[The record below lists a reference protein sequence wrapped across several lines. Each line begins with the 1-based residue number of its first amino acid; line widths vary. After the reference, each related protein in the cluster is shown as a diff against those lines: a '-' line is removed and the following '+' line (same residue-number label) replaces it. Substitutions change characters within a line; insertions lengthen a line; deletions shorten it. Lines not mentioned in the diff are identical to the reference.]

1 MSNIID
7 MVTSI
12 IEGASDIELS
22 TLTARAVI
30 ELNRRAGRRK
40 WELVDEAEHGVV
52 QVEPTKTKTKTTK
65 RKGGGGKS
73 SSPFW
78 VKTVEG
84 FDYNAS
90 KQTNFQLTG
99 EWASLHKLDELPTD
113 TWVVIGR
120 KSKSDKQFYF
130 GKTNPKAKADLVGWN
145 DEVVCVS
152 GFVTEVS
159 SASYQDIVDAYRNVG
174 IPQQHVA

>member
-78 VKTVEG
+78 VKTLTITP
-84 FDYNAS
+84 AS
-90 KQTNFQLTG
+90 KRTSSSPESGRVCTS
-99 EWASLHKLDELPTD
+99 WMSCRPTH
-113 TWVVIGR
+113 G
-120 KSKSDKQFYF
+120 
-130 GKTNPKAKADLVGWN
+130 
-145 DEVVCVS
+145 
-152 GFVTEVS
+152 
-159 SASYQDIVDAYRNVG
+159 
-174 IPQQHVA
+174 